1 MYLRL
6 TRGHID
12 PSKADA
18 AQQAVTAITAAVKA
32 LPGCQGVQTG
42 VDRETGRTIAVST
55 FDTREHASFSR
66 ERIAEPFK
74 GLLAL
79 GYIPQDPEIY
89 EVQ

>member
-6 TRGHID
+6 TRGQVD

-18 AQQAVTAITAAVKA
+18 AQQAAAAVIAAVKA
-32 LPGCQGVQTG
+32 LPGCQGVQSG
-42 VDRETGRTIAVST
+42 ADPETGRTIAVST

-66 ERIAEPFK
+66 ERIAEPFQA
-74 GLLAL
+74 LLAL

-89 EVQ
+89 EIQ